1 MPPSRASSALILIVI
16 TLGLS
21 AAGTLAQEDP
31 ADLIQARA
39 LYQRDVEFVSRPIRD
54 RYVTKLETLKRT
66 LGSRGEAK
74 AAAAVQDE
82 IDRVKATVPEP
93 GAEKLAGHWHIAY
106 MNGGT
111 RRYVISQDGF
121 VTLSEMDG
129 KPVNP
134 PLKAKLAAK
143 GADFLLELESGKIE
157 RLKITGKKLSIEHF
171 STKALFESGNPN
183 IRGTGTLLSARKE

>member
-66 LGSRGEAK
+66 LGSRGL
-74 AAAAVQDE
+74 VG
-82 IDRVKATVPEP
+82 EP
-93 GAEKLAGHWHIAY
+93 
-106 MNGGT
+106 
-111 RRYVISQDGF
+111 
-121 VTLSEMDG
+121 
-129 KPVNP
+129 
-134 PLKAKLAAK
+134 
-143 GADFLLELESGKIE
+143 
-157 RLKITGKKLSIEHF
+157 
-171 STKALFESGNPN
+171 
-183 IRGTGTLLSARKE
+183 

>member
-1 MPPSRASSALILIVI
+1 MFA
-16 TLGLS
+16 LGLS
-21 AAGTLAQEDP
+21 AVGTLAQEDP

-93 GAEKLAGHWHIAY
+93 GAEKLAGNWLIAY
-106 MNGGT
+106 VNSGT
-111 RRYVISQDGF
+111 RRYNISQDGF

-143 GADFLLELESGKIE
+143 GADFLLEIENGKIE

-171 STKALFESGNPN
+171 STKALFESNNPN
-183 IRGTGTLLSARKE
+183 IRGTGTLLGGR